1 MNTSRTSKPKLAAN
15 LDKLCLHQSFL
26 KAPEKI
32 SSRFS
37 TPSQNLYTCFIK
49 LCMCSHISNE
59 TSQEWPSEWHCH
71 VISCPQTVS
80 GELETKMKCNKQIVM
95 MWFDFD
101 GTKWKLLH
109 NLIPLLLLTLK
120 LHRNPFS
127 VKTEPNAT
135 FQENLWSWHYQPEG
149 FCKSEKFLERK
160 KISSKFSTQLHINLA
175 NIEKIELN
183 EKFLL
188 DLTTFN
194 WV

>member
-1 MNTSRTSKPKLAAN
+1 MTEWVTLSRNQL
-15 LDKLCLHQSFL
+15 
-26 KAPEKI
+26 
-32 SSRFS
+32 SSNCVWS
-37 TPSQNLYTCFIK
+37 PD
-49 LCMCSHISNE
+49 
-59 TSQEWPSEWHCH
+59 
-71 VISCPQTVS
+71 S

-101 GTKWKLLH
+101 GTTWKLLH

-127 VKTEPNAT
+127 VKTELNAT

-194 WV
+194 RI